1 MAQADLRDGELTD
14 EEFNQLDAIT
24 GSFNHKV
31 DVLCQLS
38 REDDSEVA
46 VRQSEI
52 DRLMAEVDRLR
63 AGVVTAKNR
72 AKRRKD
78 YIQTCMEQAGLA
90 KVKTDLFLVYTQ
102 ANPPSAEC
110 VIPLDKLPERFLKV
124 AVSADT
130 VAAVKH
136 WKETG
141 EKPDG
146 FEIRQGQHL
155 RIK

>member
-1 MAQADLRDGELTD
+1 MAQADLREGELTD
-14 EEFNQLDAIT
+14 EEFGQLDAMT
-24 GSFNHKV
+24 GGFHHKV
-31 DVLCQLS
+31 DILCQLS

-52 DRLMAEVDRLR
+52 DRLVAEVSRLR
-63 AGVVTAKNR
+63 EGMTTAKNR

-78 YIQTCMEQAGLA
+78 YIQTCMEQAGLS
-90 KVKTDLFLVYTQ
+90 KVKTDLFLVWTQ
-102 ANPPSAEC
+102 ANPPAADC
-110 VIPLDKLPERFLKV
+110 VVPLDKLPPQFLKV

-155 RIK
+155 RIR